1 MFESNWQHY
10 LMITI
15 SLANESLCQ
24 DAKCMASSEH
34 QKLACL
40 VKEEE
45 EEEVGEVG
53 DGEEDDKLWAANKS
67 DSN

>member
-1 MFESNWQHY
+1 
-10 LMITI
+10 
-15 SLANESLCQ
+15 
-24 DAKCMASSEH
+24 MASSEH

-40 VKEEE
+40 VKEEEEE